1 MHLSKTNESFLSR
14 NNKQLF
20 PFRTDPVLTFFA
32 HLAVLCAPWCVERRS
47 CERPGVEHGEFPN
60 RSPARQL
67 SSHFVPTDI
76 QSIRTKIWT
85 FVPRSYQFA
94 PNPLVDSY
102 PSKHSVTIGK
112 LRYTDV
118 DYCVQQVSY
127 AIKALLCVLVTY
139 GEPFVPK
146 ISIVSGKT
154 QLLVQKYQYG
164 WIFAQQ
170 AGDWFKLKSIRNRY

>member
-1 MHLSKTNESFLSR
+1 MESFPIVAPLASYPVISYPRTFSR
-14 NNKQLF
+14 
-20 PFRTDPVLTFFA
+20 
-32 HLAVLCAPWCVERRS
+32 S
-47 CERPGVEHGEFPN
+47 
-60 RSPARQL
+60 
-67 SSHFVPTDI
+67 VP
-76 QSIRTKIWT
+76 KFGL
-85 FVPRSYQFA
+85 FVPRLYQFA

-112 LRYTDV
+112 PRYTDV
-118 DYCVQQVSY
+118 DYCVQQVMY

-164 WIFAQQ
+164 
-170 AGDWFKLKSIRNRY
+170 